1 MTEQEIEEQKKVI
14 DNMSHEEMARKWRFA
29 PSGDP
34 FFRNDLP
41 LFDYFHKRFD
51 KLGGWTPEISKKI
64 GWER

>member
-1 MTEQEIEEQKKVI
+1 MTEQEIEKQKKVI

-29 PSGDP
+29 PAGDP

-41 LFDYFHKRFD
+41 LFGYFNKRFD

-64 GWER
+64 GWG